1 MFEALTA
8 DQAPPTPVEVPTDS
22 RQDAGQGRKVETPQ
36 GKDKNQDKGKGK
48 ASDTAISQSK
58 QVADPGAPKAQA

>member
-1 MFEALTA
+1 MSEAPTV
-8 DQAPPTPVEVPTDS
+8 DQAPPAPVEVPTNS
-22 RQDAGQGRKVETPQ
+22 RQDAGQGRKVEAPY

-58 QVADPGAPKAQA
+58 QVADPGTPKA